1 MVAAG
6 EAGAAMNLRLDDL
19 RLAQGRFQLQ
29 ASAHLEPGAL
39 GIAGP
44 SGSGKT
50 TLLELI
56 AGLRAPSSG
65 RLVCDGRVLDDPL
78 KGAAVPAFERHLGYV
93 PQDADLFPHLGVR
106 ENLCFGQARAQGT
119 GPSLEAV
126 VEMLGLQ
133 ERLERDPQTLS
144 GGERRRVALGRA
156 LLAGSQLLLLDE
168 PFAGLDSVA
177 RKELRGA
184 LKTLRRQLKLPM
196 LLVSHESADLK
207 DLCDKVVKMHDGVL
221 RS

>member
-1 MVAAG
+1 MKLLL
-6 EAGAAMNLRLDDL
+6 EELRLS
-19 RLAQGRFQLQ
+19 QGRFQLH
-29 ASAHLEPGAL
+29 ANAVLDAGAL

-56 AGLRAPSSG
+56 AGLRRSAAG
-65 RLVCDGRVLDDPL
+65 RLICDGRVLSD
-78 KGAAVPAFERHLGYV
+78 AAKNVALPAFERHLGYV

-106 ENLCFGQARAQGT
+106 ENLRFGQARAQGT

-133 ERLERDPQTLS
+133 GQLERDPQTLS

-168 PFAGLDSVA
+168 PFAGLDSAA

-184 LKTLRRQLKLPM
+184 LKILRQQLKLPM
-196 LLVSHESADLK
+196 LLVSHEPADLK
-207 DLCDKVVKMHDGVL
+207 DLCDKVVKMHEGVL
-221 RS
+221 KA